1 MKTIIPIIIGLFFVI
16 TVAAQRYLNP
26 VFTNVNVYSNITYG
40 AGINIQ
46 LQVQTLVLDFYEP
59 TGDTLLN
66 RPLLIYI
73 HGGGFSDTNQT
84 KSLPHIVA
92 FCDSFARRGYAVAS
106 INYRLDSVNTGLSNR
121 AIINAMH
128 DAKAAIRFFKTYA
141 TLFKVDSN
149 IIFIGGE
156 SAGAITAMNAAYIN
170 QTNEVLYP
178 LTPPLNT
185 DLSIEGNSGNP
196 SSSSKVKG
204 VLCFCG
210 GTRHVS
216 TLPVFDTNAI
226 NLATDPYILFTH
238 GSADPLLPVQYS
250 LEIALRANHLGL
262 PNLYYPFYGAT
273 HCPWGIG
280 LPNSWAYLD
289 SLVNYTAPFLYFGVL
304 NSKIESNSNSKESN
318 FKILP
323 NPVNTYLEVLMPN
336 GYKEDKMEIMNIY
349 AEVVLSQ
356 KLFKSKTH
364 IDVSNLPNGIYFI
377 QLKTNPGAIQRFIKS
392 AN

>member
-1 MKTIIPIIIGLFFVI
+1 MKTIISIIICFFFTGIVS
-16 TVAAQRYLNP
+16 AQRYLNP

-40 AGINIQ
+40 AAINIQ
-46 LQVQTLVLDFYEP
+46 SQVQTLVLDFYEP
-59 TGDTLLN
+59 NGDTILN

-170 QTNEVLYP
+170 QANEVLYP
-178 LTPPLNT
+178 LTPPLNA
-185 DLSIEGNSGNP
+185 DLSIEGNSGSP
-196 SSSSKVKG
+196 TATSKVKG

-210 GTRHVS
+210 GTKHVS

-238 GSADPLLPVQYS
+238 GTADPLLPVQYS
-250 LEIALRANHLGL
+250 LEIALRASHLGL
-262 PNLYYPFYGAT
+262 PHLYYPFYGAT

-289 SLVNYTAPFLYFGVL
+289 SLVNYTSPFLYFGVL
-304 NSKIESNSNSKESN
+304 NSKISANSNKKESH
-318 FKILP
+318 FKVFP
-323 NPVNTYLEVLMPN
+323 NPANTYLEILLPN
-336 GYKEDKMEIMNIY
+336 GFKEEKMEILNTY
-349 AEVVLSQ
+349 TGVVLSQ

-364 IDVSNLPNGIYFI
+364 IDISNLPNGIYFI
-377 QLKTNPGAIQRFIKS
+377 QLRSSPNAIQRFIKS
-392 AN
+392 SN